1 MPETPALTRS
11 LLDFIDA
18 SPTPFH
24 AVAEARR
31 RLTEH
36 LFTPLDEREAW
47 RFEAGAR
54 HVVVRHDSSLVA
66 FALGSQPPA
75 EAGFLLIGAH
85 TDSPNLR
92 LKPRAE
98 LARHGCRQLA
108 VEVYGGAL
116 LHTWLDRD
124 LSLAGR
130 VFLAGTDEPRLLRV
144 ERPLCRVPSLA
155 IHLDREVNEKGLVLH
170 KQNHLPALVGLR
182 RGRGLA
188 QRAAGR
194 RAGVSP
200 QAIAGL
206 GPDAARQRP
215 GLRLGP
221 VRRVRARAASRQPGR
236 LPRRARGPGRRGPG
250 SPGADA
256 GGGPLRPRGGR
267 QPERRGGAARPSWR
281 DCSSGWC
288 ARRAAR
294 PRTCTGPWPARCSS
308 RRTWPTRVHPNYA
321 DLHEPQHAPRLG
333 GGPVIKVNSAQ
344 RYATSGATALR
355 FERAARAAG
364 VPTQRFVMRTDL
376 PCGSTIGPI
385 TAARLGVATVDVG
398 NPMLSMH
405 SAREMASSVDQGS
418 MVGAL
423 AALLA
428 GC

>member
-1 MPETPALTRS
+1 MPESPALTRS
-11 LLDFIDA
+11 LLAFIDA

-31 RLTEH
+31 RLAGH
-36 LFTPLDEREAW
+36 SFSPLDEREPW
-47 RFEAGAR
+47 RLESGGR

-66 FALGSQPPA
+66 FALGARPPA
-75 EAGFLLIGAH
+75 EAGFLLVGAH

-98 LARHGCRQLA
+98 LTRHGCRQLA

-130 VFLAGTDEPRLLRV
+130 VFVEGSDEARLLRV
-144 ERPLCRVPSLA
+144 GRPLCRVPSLA

-170 KQNHLPALVGLR
+170 RQNHLPALVGL
-182 RGRGLA
+182 GEGEGWLNELLAAELGVAPEAIQGCDLMLHDTTPSCVSGLEGEFIHA
-188 QRAAGR
+188 PRLDNLASCHAALE
-194 RAGVSP
+194 AL
-200 QAIAGL
+200 AT
-206 GPDAARQRP
+206 AAPGRP
-215 GLRLGP
+215 GPTLVVALYDHEEVGSQSAEGAGSAFLCGLLERL
-221 VRRVRARAASRQPGR
+221 VRATGGSAEDVHRA
-236 LPRRARGPGRRGPG
+236 LAR
-250 SPGADA
+250 SLFVSADMA
-256 GGGPLRPRGGR
+256 H
-267 QPERRGGAARPSWR
+267 AI
-281 DCSSGWC
+281 
-288 ARRAAR
+288 
-294 PRTCTGPWPARCSS
+294 
-308 RRTWPTRVHPNYA
+308 HPNYA

-333 GGPVIKVNSAQ
+333 AGPVIKVNSSQ

-364 VPTQRFVMRTDL
+364 APFQRFVMRSDL

-405 SAREMASSVDQGS
+405 SAREMASSQDQVA
-418 MVGAL
+418 MVATL
-423 AALLA
+423 TALLS